1 MLLYSNVLYTNKSPH
16 DRLLKEFK
24 TDWMNWRRNQFLRA
38 TREHQFWF
46 LFSLQRG
53 FLMGR
58 ISYGNGG
65 SLQFTEAVSFWLHC
79 SSSFDSRLFREE
91 AKAYRVVFGWGRG
104 AGDGDKYYH
113 CTWSTIIILLVVK
126 QIDTNIIATDWQIE
140 PIALHY
146 HSTNIK
152 YENILIGYENIL
164 IGYETI
170 SK

>member
-1 MLLYSNVLYTNKSPH
+1 VVAGEAEAATAKKSVFFFLYSFLSFLPSPLFENVSRQNMLLYSNVLYTNKSPH

-65 SLQFTEAVSFWLHC
+65 SLQFTEAVLFWLHC

-91 AKAYRVVFGWGRG
+91 AKAYRVVFG
-104 AGDGDKYYH
+104 
-113 CTWSTIIILLVVK
+113 
-126 QIDTNIIATDWQIE
+126 
-140 PIALHY
+140 
-146 HSTNIK
+146 
-152 YENILIGYENIL
+152 
-164 IGYETI
+164 
-170 SK
+170 